1 MTPNHKPPPSRR
13 QACLAL
19 LAGASAPRALWAQAA
34 PALEVGVLPNISARV
49 LLAQYQPLRVYLERE
64 TRRPVQVS
72 TAPNWAT
79 FHERTLALEYEL
91 IVTAGHMARLAQ
103 LDRGY
108 VPLLS
113 YAPNIKGLIAYAKAR
128 PLKHISELRGQTLV
142 LSNAQSLVTFRGL
155 RWLAE
160 NGLQPGRDFRTINV
174 PTDDSVGNVVVRGDA
189 IAAMLSSGEY
199 RATPEPIKAD
209 FQIMT
214 AFAEVPSFVVLASPR
229 LSAAAAQALKR
240 QLLAFANGAEE
251 GKAFFGNTGFTGM
264 VEPAA
269 GLMEAMDAYVDVTR
283 KALAPPRS

>member
-1 MTPNHKPPPSRR
+1 MTSTPQTPTPRR
-13 QACLAL
+13 LLFMAL

-34 PALEVGVLPNISARV
+34 TPLEIGVLPNISARV

-64 TRRPVQVS
+64 TKRSVQVS

-113 YAPNIKGLIAYAKAR
+113 YAPNIKGLIAFAKSR

-142 LSNAQSLVTFRGL
+142 LSNPQSLVTFRGL

-160 NGLQPGRDFRTINV
+160 NGLQRERDFRVINV

-199 RATPEPIKAD
+199 RATPAPIKAD

-229 LSAAAAQALKR
+229 LPGAAVQALKR

-251 GKAFFGNTGFTGM
+251 GKAFFANTGFTGM
-264 VEPAA
+264 VEPAP
-269 GLMEAMDAYVDVTR
+269 GLLESMDAYVDVTR
-283 KALAPPRS
+283 KALATPRS

>member
-1 MTPNHKPPPSRR
+1 MPPTLTTPTPRR
-13 QACLAL
+13 QLFLAL
-19 LAGASAPRALWAQAA
+19 LAGAAAPRALWAQAGA
-34 PALEVGVLPNISARV
+34 ALEIGVLPNISARV
-49 LLAQYQPLRVYLERE
+49 LLAQYQPLREFLARE
-64 TRRPVQVS
+64 LKRPVQVS
-72 TAPNWAT
+72 TAPNWAS
-79 FHERTLALEYEL
+79 FHERTLALEYDL

-113 YAPNIKGLIAYAKAR
+113 YAPNIKGLIAYARSR

-160 NGLQPGRDFRTINV
+160 NGLQRERDFRTINV
-174 PTDDSVGNVVVRGDA
+174 PTDDSVGNVVVRGEA

-199 RATPEPIKAD
+199 RATPEAVKAE

-214 AFAEVPSFVVLASPR
+214 AFAEVPSFLVLGNPR
-229 LSAAAAQALKR
+229 LPAPQLQAIKG
-240 QLLAFANGAEE
+240 QLLAFAKGAEE

-264 VEPAA
+264 VEPAP
-269 GLMEAMDAYVDVTR
+269 GVMESMDAYVEVTR